1 MVVFFLDNLGQE
13 KTIVFLLCFRMEG
26 VLEKNNN

>member
-1 MVVFFLDNLGQE
+1 LGQE

-26 VLEKNNN
+26 VLEKNNNWY